1 MGRLALWA
9 LVPSVVLSYLVWA
22 ALGLCMAAILYE
34 PIFAIVGKAIDHAGD
49 RLRAIATIT
58 VFGGFAKSVFLPLTG
73 VLVDGIGWRAAVG
86 TLAAGLALTTLAVH
100 RFAFATAARSR
111 PAFALR
117 ATVGKQEVSP
127 RQEVPPRQE
136 SPPRPTVAQGALAG
150 KPGALI
156 AVFTASSFAAT
167 ARPYLV
173 LVFYGQDRAGEM
185 NGVFARPQQLARPV
199 RRPDGGISA

>member
-1 MGRLALWA
+1 MVAVRRHRSCFRLDRSRANDARWTCSRYGRSCPALFCPA
-9 LVPSVVLSYLVWA
+9 SSGPRSA
-22 ALGLCMAAILYE
+22 
-34 PIFAIVGKAIDHAGD
+34 
-49 RLRAIATIT
+49 
-58 VFGGFAKSVFLPLTG
+58 
-73 VLVDGIGWRAAVG
+73 
-86 TLAAGLALTTLAVH
+86 AAGLSLTTLAVH

-117 ATVGKQEVSP
+117 ATVGKQEVLR
-127 RQEVPPRQE
+127 RQEV
-136 SPPRPTVAQGALAG
+136 PPRPTVAQGALAG